1 MYSESTSELMDTE
14 VRAIVDEAYKRTIA
28 LMIEKKEQVGCDFL
42 FVYNFYMAVVV

>member
-28 LMIEKKEQVGCDFL
+28 LMIEKKEQVGL
-42 FVYNFYMAVVV
+42 